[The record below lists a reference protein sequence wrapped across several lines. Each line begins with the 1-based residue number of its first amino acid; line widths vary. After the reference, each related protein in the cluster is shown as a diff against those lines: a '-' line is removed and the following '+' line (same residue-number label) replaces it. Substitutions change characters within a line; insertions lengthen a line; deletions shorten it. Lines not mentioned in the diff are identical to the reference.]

1 VAATSFSVGS
11 IVEARGRL
19 WIVLPSEDAEV
30 LRLKPVTGTDANP
43 VGLFLPL
50 ERSDVRPTSFT
61 PPDPEIVGDP
71 TSSRLLF
78 DAARLLLR
86 SSAAPFRC
94 AGRLSV
100 SPRPYQFVPLTMAL
114 RLDPVRLLIADDVGV
129 GKTIEAAIIA
139 REMLDRGTIRRML
152 VLCPAHL
159 CDQWAQELSEK
170 FGLEPAVVQ
179 PANLGRLQRALPRG
193 DISIYDHYPCLVASI
208 DFVKSES
215 HKNLLLRSATD
226 LVIVDEAHLATRPRG
241 ADPRGAAQQ
250 QRYALVRA
258 LADDSARHVILVTAT
273 PHSGIS
279 ENFRSLLGI
288 LNPAF
293 DIDPAHPNRE
303 PPRKELL
310 PHIVQRRR
318 ADVEKWLGGER
329 PFPKRIP
336 EERAYSLSDSYRA
349 LYRDVLAYCQGTL
362 ERSSGLRAAQQ
373 RVRHWAAIS
382 MLRSILSSP
391 AAALAVLA
399 GRREKTEPVA
409 GPAAEPE
416 SSPEETDETYRPQ
429 VIDEWFADFAVDNP
443 PIAALDDPAAEWS
456 DNERRRRADFA
467 RRVREITAAED
478 DTKLLAA
485 VEVVRK
491 LLKDGYHPIVF
502 CHFIPTAKYVAVELK
517 RRLSDEFGELAT
529 SAATGD
535 DPDEVRRENVAALG
549 LHPRRILVATD
560 CLSEG
565 INLQDKF
572 DAVVHYD
579 LPWNPNRLEQRE
591 GRVDRFNQQRTEVRA
606 VTLWGR
612 DSEID
617 QVVLDVLIRKARRIR
632 EDLGIA
638 VPVPA
643 ESEHII
649 EAVIDN
655 VLLRRPTGK
664 QLQLGLSTP
673 EVRRLHEEMDRDAER
688 EKESRAYYSQH
699 GIQPDEVARELKT
712 TDAVLGDAGAVRRF
726 MAEAIQR
733 FSGALDRERKDGVF
747 LFKPGDLVVRIPP
760 MHGVKFPAH
769 VTFDR
774 LADADALYLGRT
786 HPIVEETAHA
796 VLGRAFT
803 SDPGPFFARAGASF
817 SSEIS
822 RRTAVMLLRIRYVI
836 REKSRENF
844 AEEVLLAAFEPTDS
858 SKSVRWLEP
867 CAERADAILAAPLAP
882 VNMPLPERREHVR
895 WALGLVAADGA
906 LFDPIL
912 ENRRR
917 EIREA
922 QNRLRGL
929 LKQGEV
935 EVRSDGPDILGCY
948 VMVPG
953 GRGTK

>member
-1 VAATSFSVGS
+1 M
-11 IVEARGRL
+11 
-19 WIVLPSEDAEV
+19 
-30 LRLKPVTGTDANP
+30 
-43 VGLFLPL
+43 
-50 ERSDVRPTSFT
+50 
-61 PPDPEIVGDP
+61 VGDP

-94 AGRLSV
+94 AGRISV
-100 SPRPYQFVPLTMAL
+100 SPRPYQFVPLIMAL

-129 GKTIEAAIIA
+129 GKTIEAAMIA
-139 REMLDRGTIRRML
+139 RELLDRGAIRRML

-159 CDQWAQELSEK
+159 CDQWAQELTEK
-170 FGLEPAVVQ
+170 FGVEPSVVQ

-215 HKNLLLRSATD
+215 HKNLLLRSAPD

-241 ADPRGAAQQ
+241 ADPRGDAQQ

-258 LADDSARHVILVTAT
+258 LADDPARHIVLVTAT

-293 DIDPAHPNRE
+293 DIDPAHPDRE
-303 PPRKELL
+303 PARNRLV

-318 ADVEKWLGGER
+318 ADVEKWLGGKS
-329 PFPKRIP
+329 PFPNRIP
-336 EERAYSLSDSYRA
+336 EERAYTLSDSYRA

-362 ERSSGLRAAQQ
+362 ERSAGLRAAQQ

-391 AAALAVLA
+391 DAALAVLT
-399 GRREKTEPVA
+399 GRRQKTEPM
-409 GPAAEPE
+409 AAPSGEPE
-416 SSPEETDETYRPQ
+416 ASAAETDETYRPQ

-443 PIAALDDPAAEWS
+443 AIAPLDDPAADWS
-456 DNERRRRADFA
+456 DSDRRRRADFA
-467 RRVREITAAED
+467 RRVREITKAED

-491 LLKDGYHPIVF
+491 LLKEDFHPIVF
-502 CHFIPTAKYVAVELK
+502 CHFIPTAKYLAEQLK
-517 RRLSDEFGELAT
+517 LRLGDEFGELA
-529 SAATGD
+529 AIAVTGD
-535 DPDEVRRENVAALG
+535 DPDEVRRENVGALG
-549 LHPRRILVATD
+549 AHPRRILVATD

-565 INLQDKF
+565 INLQQHF
-572 DAVVHYD
+572 DAVIHYD

-591 GRVDRFNQQRTEVRA
+591 GRVDRFGQPRPEVRA

-643 ESEHII
+643 ESEQII

-673 EVRRLHEEMDRDAER
+673 EVRRLHEDMDRDAAR

-699 GIQPDEVARELKT
+699 GIQPDEVAREIKT
-712 TDAVLGDAGAVRRF
+712 TDSVLGDADAVRSF
-726 MAEAIQR
+726 MAEAVQR

-747 LFKPGDLVVRIPP
+747 LLKPGDLAMRMPP
-760 MHGVKFPAH
+760 MQGVKFPAR

-774 LADADALYLGRT
+774 LVDADALYLGRT
-786 HPIVEETAHA
+786 HPIVEETAHT

-803 SDPGPFFARAGASF
+803 IDPGPSFARAGASF
-817 SSEIS
+817 TGEVS
-822 RRTAVMLLRIRYVI
+822 RRTPVMLLRIRYVI
-836 REKSRENF
+836 RDKARENF
-844 AEEVLLAAFEPTDS
+844 AEEVLLAAFEPADS
-858 SKSVRWLEP
+858 GAKSIRWLEP
-867 CAERADAILAAPLAP
+867 FADRADAVLAAPLAP
-882 VNMPLPERREHVR
+882 VNMPLTERREHVR
-895 WALGLVAADGA
+895 WALGLLADNSS
-906 LFDPIL
+906 LFDPVL
-912 ENRRR
+912 ESRRS

-929 LKQGEV
+929 LKQGDV

-948 VMVPG
+948 VMVPA

>member
-1 VAATSFSVGS
+1 MSDSSFSVGS
-11 IVEARGRL
+11 IVKTRGRL
-19 WIVLPSEDAEV
+19 WIVLPSDEPDV

-43 VGLFLPL
+43 AGLFLPL
-50 ERSDVRPTSFT
+50 ERRHVHPTSFA
-61 PPDPEIVGDP
+61 PPSPDVVGDP
-71 TSSRLLF
+71 TSSRTLF

-100 SPRPYQFVPLTMAL
+100 SPRPYQFVPLIMSL

-129 GKTIEAAIIA
+129 GKTIEAAMIA
-139 REMLDRGTIRRML
+139 RELLDRGAIRRML

-159 CDQWAQELSEK
+159 CDQWAQELTEK
-170 FGLEPAVVQ
+170 FGLEPAIVQ

-208 DFVKSES
+208 DFVKSDR
-215 HKNLLLRSATD
+215 HKVFLLRSAPD

-241 ADPRGAAQQ
+241 ADPGGGGQQ
-250 QRYALVRA
+250 QRYALVRT
-258 LADDSARHVILVTAT
+258 LAEEPSRHMVLVTAT

-279 ENFRSLLGI
+279 ESFRSLLG
-288 LNPAF
+288 LLDPFF

-303 PPRKELL
+303 PARKRLL

-329 PFPKRIP
+329 PFPTRLP
-336 EERAYSLSDSYRA
+336 DERAYSLSDSYRA
-349 LYRDVLAYCQGTL
+349 LYHDVLTYCRGTL
-362 ERSSGLRAAQQ
+362 ERTSDLRAAQQ

-391 AAALAVLA
+391 ASALAVLT
-399 GRREKTEPVA
+399 GRREKTETEPSPAPEISVA
-409 GPAAEPE
+409 
-416 SSPEETDETYRPQ
+416 ETDETYRPQ
-429 VIDEWFADFAVDNP
+429 VIDEWFAASAVDNP
-443 PIAALDDPAAEWS
+443 PSAALDDPSANWS
-456 DNERRRRADFA
+456 DTERRRRSEFA
-467 RRVREITAAED
+467 RRVRDITAAED

-491 LLKDGYHPIVF
+491 LLKNDFHPIVF
-502 CHFIPTAKYVAVELK
+502 CHFIPTAKYVAAELK
-517 RRLSDEFGELAT
+517 RRLNDEFGELTVIAV
-529 SAATGD
+529 TGD
-535 DPDEVRRENVAALG
+535 DPDEVRRENVTALG
-549 LHPRRILVATD
+549 AHPRRVLVATD

-565 INLQDKF
+565 INLQQHF

-591 GRVDRFNQQRTEVRA
+591 GRVDRFGQRRTEVRA
-606 VTLWGR
+606 ITLWGR

-617 QVVLDVLIRKARRIR
+617 QVVLDVLIRKARKIR
-632 EDLGIA
+632 KDLGIA

-643 ESEHII
+643 ESEHIL

-673 EVRRLHEEMDRDAER
+673 EVRRLHEDMDREAER

-699 GIQPDEVARELKT
+699 GIQPDEVAREIKS
-712 TDAVLGDAGAVRRF
+712 TDDVLGDPEAVLRF
-726 MAEAIQR
+726 MKEAVQR
-733 FSGALDRERKDGVF
+733 FSGSLDRERRDGVF
-747 LFKPGDLVVRIPP
+747 LFKPGDLAVRMPP
-760 MHGVKFPAH
+760 MTRVKFPAR

-774 LADADALYLGRT
+774 LVDPDALYLGRT

-803 SDPGPFFARAGASF
+803 DDPGPSFARAGASF
-817 SSEIS
+817 TGEVS
-822 RRTAVMLLRIRYVI
+822 RRTAVMLVRIRYVI
-836 REKSRENF
+836 RERARENF
-844 AEEVLLAAFEPTDS
+844 AEEVLLAAFEPADAPAGRI
-858 SKSVRWLEP
+858 RWLEP
-867 CAERADAILAAPLAP
+867 FGERAQAILGVPLAP
-882 VNMPLPERREHVR
+882 VNMPLTERREHVR
-895 WALGLVAADGA
+895 WALDLVAEQPD
-906 LFDPIL
+906 LFGPVL
-912 ENRRR
+912 EARQR

-929 LKQGEV
+929 LKQGDV

-948 VMVPG
+948 VMVPAAG
-953 GRGTK
+953 GGK

>member
-1 VAATSFSVGS
+1 MNGSSFSVGS

-19 WIVLPSEDAEV
+19 WIVLPSDDTDV

-50 ERSDVRPTSFT
+50 ERSDVRPTSFA
-61 PPDPEIVGDP
+61 PPDPELIGDP

-78 DAARLLLR
+78 DATRLLLR

-94 AGRLSV
+94 AGRLSL
-100 SPRPYQFVPLTMAL
+100 SPRPYQFVPLIMAL

-129 GKTIEAAIIA
+129 GKTIEAAMIG
-139 REMLDRGTIRRML
+139 RELLDRGAIRRML

-159 CDQWAQELSEK
+159 CDQWAQELTEK
-170 FGLEPAVVQ
+170 FGLEPALVQ

-215 HKNLLLRSATD
+215 HKILLLRNAPE

-241 ADPRGAAQQ
+241 ADPGQNAQQ

-258 LADDSARHVILVTAT
+258 LAENPARHVVLVTAT

-303 PPRKELL
+303 PARNRLL

-329 PFPKRIP
+329 PFPKRLA
-336 EERAYSLSDSYRA
+336 EERAYNLSDAYQT
-349 LYRDVLAYCQGTL
+349 LYRDVLAYCRGTL
-362 ERSSGLRAAQQ
+362 ERSAGLRAAQQ

-391 AAALAVLA
+391 AAALAVLT
-399 GRREKTEPVA
+399 GRREKTEA
-409 GPAAEPE
+409 PASEAEG
-416 SSPEETDETYRPQ
+416 SPAETDETYRPQ
-429 VIDEWFADFAVDNP
+429 VINEWFTDFTIDNP
-443 PIAALDDPAAEWS
+443 PSAALDDPTADWNET
-456 DNERRRRADFA
+456 ERRRRAEFA

-491 LLKDGYHPIVF
+491 LLKDGFHPIVF
-502 CHFIPTAKYVAVELK
+502 CHFIPTAKYVAAELK
-517 RRLSDEFGELAT
+517 RRLSDEFGELA
-529 SAATGD
+529 AIAVTGD
-535 DPDEVRRENVAALG
+535 DPDEARRENVAALG
-549 LHPRRILVATD
+549 EHPRRVLVATD

-565 INLQDKF
+565 INLQQHF
-572 DAVVHYD
+572 DAVIHYD
-579 LPWNPNRLEQRE
+579 LAWNPNRLEQRE
-591 GRVDRFNQQRTEVRA
+591 GRVDRFGQPRGEVRA
-606 VTLWGR
+606 ITLWGR

-673 EVRRLHEEMDRDAER
+673 EVRRVHEEMDRDAER

-699 GIQPDEVARELKT
+699 GIQPDEVAREIEV
-712 TDAVLGDAGAVRRF
+712 TDRVLGDSEAVRRF
-726 MAEAIQR
+726 LSGAVQR
-733 FSGALDRERKDGVF
+733 FSGSLDRERKEGVF
-747 LFKPGDLVVRIPP
+747 LLKPGDLAVRMPP
-760 MHGVKFPAH
+760 MTGVKLPAR

-774 LADADALYLGRT
+774 LADPDALYLGRT

-796 VLGRAFT
+796 VLSRAF
-803 SDPGPFFARAGASF
+803 SDDPGPLFARAGASF
-817 SSEIS
+817 TGEVA
-822 RRTAVMLLRIRYVI
+822 RRTAVLLLRIRYVI
-836 REKSRENF
+836 REKTRENF
-844 AEEVLLAAFEPTDS
+844 AEEVLLAAFEPTDTPAGGI
-858 SKSVRWLEP
+858 RWLEP
-867 CAERADAILAAPLAP
+867 VGERAETILGAPLAP

-895 WALGLVAADGA
+895 WALDLVASRPT
-906 LFDPIL
+906 LFEPLL
-912 ENRRR
+912 ESRRR
-917 EIREA
+917 EIRDA

-929 LKQGEV
+929 LKQGDV

-948 VMVPG
+948 VMVPA
-953 GRGTK
+953 GRAAK